1 MQKVGCP
8 LRNAEKNG
16 TKLRLLSRHI
26 NERRHGIKGGQHA
39 NYEVN
44 NKTTRPRANC
54 SSLGRQMEPS
64 YSTVGNKRTGTLI
77 YFRKFC
83 RRYTTVKKVNITFF
97 WKIDGFFGPKSTYF
111 CCENFKSS
119 KKIAIVD

>member
-64 YSTVGNKRTGTLI
+64 YCASAHICMGD
-77 YFRKFC
+77 
-83 RRYTTVKKVNITFF
+83 
-97 WKIDGFFGPKSTYF
+97 KIDLLVCMCVYCVRCTMYLL
-111 CCENFKSS
+111 
-119 KKIAIVD
+119 V